1 MAYTPETTAA
11 RISDKPKDLG
21 SSSVGQIHVP
31 ELTSSNAIWKQAT
44 GAGKGTEVAC
54 GTSAADGMTYRCP
67 IFDSPDKP
75 AVKNA
80 KTLGTNWDQA
90 YKEKDFSQSNAD
102 IAAAARDVYG
112 KGGMAGVKQL
122 EKGINDAAVTS
133 GYGIALVPDGADK
146 MKILNGSY
154 VSDKKE
160 GARYGAEYV
169 LGKEDQLKSQGIYR
183 VNGGF
188 FKTIPDSTESFKL
201 KQ

>member
-1 MAYTPETTAA
+1 MAYTPETAA
-11 RISDKPKDLG
+11 AHISDRPNDLS

-31 ELTSSNAIWKQAT
+31 ELTKSNAIWKQAT
-44 GAGKGTEVAC
+44 AAKGKEVAC
-54 GTSAADGMTYRCP
+54 GTGADGTVYRCP
-67 IFDSPDKP
+67 LEMESSDNP
-75 AVKNA
+75 AVKDA

-90 YKEKDFSQSNAD
+90 YKNKDFSQSNAD
-102 IAAAARDVYG
+102 IAAAARDAYD

-122 EKGINDAAVTS
+122 EKGINDAAVTK

-160 GARYGAEYV
+160 QARYVAEYS
-169 LGKEDQLKSQGIYR
+169 LGKENELNAHGIYR
-183 VNGGF
+183 VNGSF